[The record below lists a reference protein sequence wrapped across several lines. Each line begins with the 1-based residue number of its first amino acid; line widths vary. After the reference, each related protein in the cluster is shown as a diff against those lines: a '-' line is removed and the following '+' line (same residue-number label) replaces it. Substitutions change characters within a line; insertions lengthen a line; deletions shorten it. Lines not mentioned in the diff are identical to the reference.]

1 MEQEKS
7 EIVLEM
13 EKYLQILLDSEI
25 PICFFDEIFEVQE
38 AKYLLMV
45 ILRKMDIQG
54 ADVINEV
61 IQTQPYIDKDE
72 LQPDQLVLLNGIED
86 IYESIENHNM
96 KISELKSNPKI
107 QNTKIDDLTPSAPPS
122 YDFATQ
128 PPTVN
133 PKIVEL
139 QRNSNGFGINVRFP
153 RGFKKKIKV
162 KNVEEHSYAAKQNV
176 KEGDKLKSIEIGGK
190 DISKYSK
197 SKILKK
203 WKEADK
209 IILKY

>member
-1 MEQEKS
+1 MNYKE
-7 EIVLEM
+7 
-13 EKYLQILLDSEI
+13 
-25 PICFFDEIFEVQE
+25 
-38 AKYLLMV
+38 
-45 ILRKMDIQG
+45 
-54 ADVINEV
+54 
-61 IQTQPYIDKDE
+61 T
-72 LQPDQLVLLNGIED
+72 
-86 IYESIENHNM
+86 
-96 KISELKSNPKI
+96 
-107 QNTKIDDLTPSAPPS
+107 
-122 YDFATQ
+122 
-128 PPTVN
+128 
-133 PKIVEL
+133 
-139 QRNSNGFGINVRFP
+139 NGFGINVRFP